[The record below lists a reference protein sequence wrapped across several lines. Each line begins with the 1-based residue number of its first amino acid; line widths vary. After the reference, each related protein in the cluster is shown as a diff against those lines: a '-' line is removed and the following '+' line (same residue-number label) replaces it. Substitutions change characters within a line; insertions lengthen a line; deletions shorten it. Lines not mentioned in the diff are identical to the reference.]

1 MMAENIVFNELGDI
15 DEFKRQIEI
24 GESLGLNIVG
34 PVYRSWRPSSS
45 LSKKVVTSITLK
57 NISTLDLLL
66 QSQSIISQYGMVTVR
81 QVYYVLVSRQ
91 TINNNLSEYRRV
103 IRVLK
108 NGRLA
113 GLIKFDSIIDD
124 TREAEKTPSW
134 ESIEDILNAAID
146 QFRSYW
152 WRDQPYH
159 VEVWLEKRALRRI
172 FYPIT
177 NEYDVYLCTGGG
189 YQSWSEVWAARAR
202 FLARKGS
209 DLKILYFGDL
219 DPSGKDMPRDIRDRF
234 KTLGFDVDVIEV
246 ALTKNDIMEYDLPT
260 NPTKKKD
267 SRQDWY
273 TKKYGINYAVE
284 LDALPPK
291 ILREKIRD
299 AIEAECDLE
308 LLWTKKVN
316 DNIRREFWRKW
327 ILNQ

>member
-1 MMAENIVFNELGDI
+1 VMAENIVFNELGDI
-15 DEFKRQIEI
+15 NEFKRQIEI
-24 GESLGLNIVG
+24 GESLGLNIIG
-34 PVYRSWRPSSS
+34 PVYRSWHPSSS
-45 LSKKVVTSITLK
+45 LSKRVVTSIKLK

-91 TINNNLSEYRRV
+91 TINNNLNEYRRV

-124 TREAEKTPSW
+124 TREAQKTPSW

-246 ALTKNDIMEYDLPT
+246 ALAKNDIMEYDLPT

-273 TKKYGINYAVE
+273 TKIYGINYAVE
-284 LDALPPK
+284 LDALPPE
-291 ILREKIRD
+291 ILREKIRG
-299 AIEAECDLE
+299 AIEAECDLD

-316 DNIRREFWRKW
+316 DNIRKEFWRKW

>member
-1 MMAENIVFNELGDI
+1 MAENIVFKELGDI
-15 DEFKRQIEI
+15 NEFERQIKI
-24 GESLGLNIVG
+24 GDSLGLNIIG
-34 PVYRSWRPSSS
+34 PVYRSWHPSNS
-45 LSKKVVTSITLK
+45 LSKRVVTSIKLK

-66 QSQSIISQYGMVTVR
+66 QSQSIISQYEMVTVR
-81 QVYYVLVSRQ
+81 QVYYILVSRQ
-91 TINNNLSEYRRV
+91 TINNNLNEYRRV

-146 QFRSYW
+146 QFRSFW

-177 NEYDVYLCTGGG
+177 NGYDVYLCTGGG

-234 KTLGFDVDVIEV
+234 KTLGFNVDVIEV

-260 NPTKKKD
+260 NPSKKKD

-273 TKKYGINYAVE
+273 TNKYGINYAVE

-291 ILREKIRD
+291 ILSEKIRD
-299 AIEAECDLE
+299 AIEAECDLD

-316 DNIRREFWRKW
+316 DNIRREFWRKR